1 MNSVVSGSTTEQ
13 TLPNILAAM
22 RKSSVVV
29 ASSHGALNEILTS
42 HFIEGGITKSVTGT
56 TSGIGI
62 IENHISTMEPVKPDL
77 MARSNLA
84 DTPRYLNLFFAY
96 SCKTVETDTPL
107 TMNLPIGA
115 EVDSRPDAAYAGF
128 SKVVYTGVANDFLP
142 PLASQITNW
151 SYLSEHFKQVA
162 RNLASGQTLG
172 QALSDANGKYIP
184 YTVTNPSA
192 PFAQQ
197 LTALN
202 PMLIVGDPNT
212 TIRGV
217 YLAGATEDPAFQT
230 PHVAM
235 WYWIPLNSR
244 P

>member
-1 MNSVVSGSTTEQ
+1 
-13 TLPNILAAM
+13 
-22 RKSSVVV
+22 
-29 ASSHGALNEILTS
+29 
-42 HFIEGGITKSVTGT
+42 
-56 TSGIGI
+56 
-62 IENHISTMEPVKPDL
+62 
-77 MARSNLA
+77 
-84 DTPRYLNLFFAY
+84 
-96 SCKTVETDTPL
+96 
-107 TMNLPIGA
+107 
-115 EVDSRPDAAYAGF
+115 
-128 SKVVYTGVANDFLP
+128 VVYTGVANDFLP